1 METLKYR
8 KRPKWREMENQFL
21 LTYLIIGFVPLVI
34 FWFWLSRVVGLNSVP
49 VNEQPDG
56 WIWMVGVFVGF
67 FIEIFLVVLLM
78 GVSVTQNL
86 RRYYNKQTGQNLSFK
101 EVSGV
106 TYSSNPQLFL
116 TLMEPVPE
124 GERGDSQYDE
134 GS

>member
-8 KRPKWREMENQFL
+8 KRSKWREMETQFF
-21 LTYLIIGFVPLVI
+21 LTYLFVGFVPLGI
-34 FWFWLSRVVGLNSVP
+34 FVVWLSRVVGLNSGP
-49 VNEQPDG
+49 VKEQPNE
-56 WIWMVGVFVGF
+56 WIWMVGLFVGL
-67 FIEIFLVVLLM
+67 ILEVFLAALLM